1 MKRLQLNG
9 HPVQPC
15 PIETENDSL
24 IRAIR
29 EFVGPDGTV
38 SFEHGFRPKFNAQMI
53 TDKEVILRFAIGKD
67 KKKKLLLENM
77 DIDMLKTIIIDL
89 FMYQNHCQLR
99 A

>member
-9 HPVQPC
+9 PPLEAK
-15 PIETENDSL
+15 PMETEKESL

-29 EFVGPDGTV
+29 EFVGPDGV
-38 SFEHGFRPKFNAQMI
+38 VAFEHGFRPKFNAQMV
-53 TDKEVILRFAIGKD
+53 TDKKVILRFAIGKT
-67 KKKKLLLENM
+67 KTRQFNLEDM

-89 FMYQNHCQLR
+89 FMYQNHCHLR